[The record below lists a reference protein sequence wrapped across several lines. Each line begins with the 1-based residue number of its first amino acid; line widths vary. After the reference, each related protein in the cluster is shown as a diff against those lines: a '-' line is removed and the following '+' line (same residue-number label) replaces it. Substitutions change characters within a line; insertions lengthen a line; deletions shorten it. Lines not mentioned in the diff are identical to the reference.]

1 MQAFNVNGT
10 TLAGEE
16 LGKGETVILVHGA
29 VGDFRT
35 WENVV
40 TTFATHFRVITYSR
54 RWHHPNPAPTN
65 GEPYTPDGHT
75 ADLIA
80 LIAACGD
87 GPVRLVGHSYGAAI
101 CASLAAE
108 RPELVRCL
116 VLAEPS
122 LFGMALSNPIGAVA
136 MAQTAAATLHVVPLL
151 RKGERERALR
161 EFLNSVIGKD
171 GYSRLSSRVL
181 EVMFDNVNT
190 LEPML
195 NGMSS
200 GLSFTGKQAARINA
214 PTLLVEGEHTT
225 TLFRTTMKA
234 LAKSVTKAER
244 LVLPKVGHG
253 LHLEDPEAFSRVA
266 LEFSAKH

>member
-1 MQAFNVNGT
+1 MQTFNVNGT

-16 LGKGETVILVHGA
+16 HGTGEPLILVHGA

-40 TTFATHFRVITYSR
+40 AAFATHFRVITYSR

-65 GEPYTPDGHT
+65 GEPYTPDGHA
-75 ADLIA
+75 ADLDA
-80 LIAACGD
+80 LIAACGG
-87 GPVRLVGHSYGAAI
+87 GPVRLLGHSYGAAI
-101 CASLAAE
+101 CAGLAAE

-136 MAQTAAATLHVVPLL
+136 MAQTAAATMHVVPLL

-161 EFLNSVIGKD
+161 EFLNSVIGKE
-171 GYSRLSSRVL
+171 GYARLSERVL
-181 EVMFDNVNT
+181 QVMFDNVNT

-195 NGMSS
+195 NGMSA

-234 LAKSVTKAER
+234 LAHTVPKAQR
-244 LVLPKVGHG
+244 AVIPKVGHG
-253 LHLEDPEAFSRVA
+253 LHLEDPDAFCRVA
-266 LEFSAKH
+266 LEFLAKH

>member
-1 MQAFNVNGT
+1 MQTFHINGT
-10 TLAGEE
+10 ALAGEE
-16 LGKGETVILVHGA
+16 CGVGEPLILVHGA

-40 TTFATHFRVITYSR
+40 AAFATHFRVITYSR
-54 RWHHPNPAPTN
+54 RWHHPNPAPNN

-80 LIAACGD
+80 LIAACGG
-87 GPVRLVGHSYGAAI
+87 GPVRLLGHSYGAAI
-101 CASLAAE
+101 CAGLAAA

-122 LFGMALSNPIGAVA
+122 LFGMALSNPTGAVA

-161 EFLNSVIGKD
+161 EFLDSVIGKE
-171 GYSRLSSRVL
+171 GYARLSNRAL

-200 GLSFTGKQAARINA
+200 GLSFTGEQAARINA

-225 TLFRTTMKA
+225 TLFRTTMEA
-234 LAKSVTKAER
+234 LAISVPKAER
-244 LVLPKVGHG
+244 AVIPKVGHG
-253 LHLEDPEAFSRVA
+253 LHLEDPDAFSRVA
-266 LEFSAKH
+266 LEFLARR

>member
-1 MQAFNVNGT
+1 MQTYNINGT
-10 TLAGEE
+10 ALAGEE
-16 LGKGETVILVHGA
+16 RGKGESLLLVHGA

-35 WENVV
+35 WESVV
-40 TTFATHFRVITYSR
+40 SAFATRYRVITYSR
-54 RWHHPNPAPTN
+54 RWHHPNPAPVN
-65 GEPYTPDGHT
+65 GAPYTPDGHT

-80 LIAACGD
+80 LVAACGG
-87 GPVRLVGHSYGAAI
+87 GPIRLLGHSYGAAI
-101 CASLAAE
+101 CAVLAME

-122 LFGMALSNPIGAVA
+122 LFGMALSNPLGAVA
-136 MAQTAAATLHVVPLL
+136 LAQTAAATLHVVPLL

-161 EFLNSVIGKD
+161 EFLYSVIGKE
-171 GYSRLSSRVL
+171 GYARLSERVL
-181 EVMFDNVNT
+181 QVMSDNVHT

-214 PTLLVEGEHTT
+214 PTLLVQGEHTT

-234 LAKSVTKAER
+234 LAHTVPNAQR
-244 LVLPKVGHG
+244 AVIPNVGHG
-253 LHLEDPEAFSRVA
+253 LHLEDPDAFSRVA
-266 LEFSAKH
+266 LEFFARH